1 MSSSAPQIIARSG
14 ISARVETDPGA
25 GGLFQLVFR
34 RAALV
39 SCLPGRGDRPATDDP
54 AVLLQAA
61 MRETALFDECD
72 DILEWAGELSLD
84 PEAPGVL
91 DEFRSFDA
99 ARTVLIE
106 LIGQAAYDA
115 LQLELAMG
123 QAISAAASGLNRKD
137 D

>member
-1 MSSSAPQIIARSG
+1 MASSAPQIIARSG

-34 RAALV
+34 RATLV
-39 SCLPGRGDRPATDDP
+39 SRLPCRGHHPQTDDP
-54 AVLLQAA
+54 AALLQAA
-61 MRETALFDECD
+61 MRETAFFDECD

-84 PEAPGVL
+84 PGAPDVL
-91 DEFRSFDA
+91 DEFRAFDT
-99 ARTVLIE
+99 ARSALIE
-106 LIGQAAYDA
+106 LIGQAGYDA

>member
-1 MSSSAPQIIARSG
+1 MASSAPKIISRSG

-34 RAALV
+34 RATMV
-39 SCLPGRGDRPATDDP
+39 SRLPCRGIQPANDDP

-61 MRETALFDECD
+61 MRETAFFDECD
-72 DILEWAGELSLD
+72 DILEWASELSLD
-84 PEAPGVL
+84 PGAPAVL
-91 DEFRSFDA
+91 DEFRNFDA
-99 ARTVLIE
+99 ARTNLIA
-106 LIGQAAYDA
+106 LIGQDAYDA